1 MQNCASAC
9 RRGCRTM
16 VSLRMRSKNAF
27 DGGLKRV
34 PKRLLFGPQT
44 NPGFHAGE
52 VVVKVVHLLIV
63 LRDCGGQ
70 RKGRKGNRGGKR
82 PKGNSFHGDTLV
94 GCLVPAFAE
103 AGLV

>member
-1 MQNCASAC
+1 
-9 RRGCRTM
+9 
-16 VSLRMRSKNAF
+16 MRSKNAF

-52 VVVKVVHLLIV
+52 VVVKVVQLLIV

-70 RKGRKGNRGGKR
+70 RKGGKGNGGGKR

-94 GCLVPAFAE
+94 CCLGPAFAE